1 MSATANVTSGA
12 PPAAASRSSGDVSWL
27 NASLPHGNPPNG
39 ARSRSASCAVH
50 TAATAGTH
58 AHAAVRAQPARAAAG

>member
-27 NASLPHGNPPNG
+27 NASRPHGNPPNG

-50 TAATAGTH
+50 SSAGHRRPRASAHRSTAAG
-58 AHAAVRAQPARAAAG
+58 